1 MSESSERNFIVGIF
15 GENLEINNRIGQAIG
30 SPGTKSD
37 IQFYN
42 RLDSELNQIFCALT
56 PLDYPDKIKSFLQ
69 SLTLTNIHLL
79 IVDLNLGLNA
89 VLGEMIIALD
99 LFHQLYNTEI
109 LVVLDGIDSKN
120 EWKLPELKKRLSHI
134 LGTTSLKN
142 SELFEI
148 REKEDYHLMKR
159 KIIELGLKVLGKE
172 PQDDNHTKILIDHAF
187 PVKGIGT
194 VILGIVKEGKVN
206 AGQMLDLSGYDGP
219 SKKVIIRSIQ
229 KHDRDFKTAFQG
241 DRVGLA
247 LKGNIS
253 PKEIS
258 RDNFLISHGIYKPET
273 DIKAKVY
280 INDFFKPK
288 DNYIKPGNGI
298 QYNALVNVKLSPV
311 KFISGEDLY
320 PGKNGEVILKF
331 DKYLYHNGAGLKG
344 IITDLN
350 KFENKLRIIGYF
362 TQILN

>member
-15 GENLEINNRIGQAIG
+15 GENLDINNRIGQAIG

-42 RLDSELNQIFCALT
+42 RLDSELNQVFCALT
-56 PLDYPDKIKSFLQ
+56 PLDYPDKIKPFLQ

-79 IVDLNLGLNA
+79 VVDLNLGLNA
-89 VLGEMIIALD
+89 VLGELIVSVD
-99 LFHQLYNTEI
+99 LYHQLYNTEVFVI
-109 LVVLDGIDSKN
+109 LDGINSKN
-120 EWKLPELKKRLSHI
+120 EWKLPELKEKLSHI
-134 LGTTSLKN
+134 LRTTSLKN
-142 SELFEI
+142 SELLEI
-148 REKEDYHLMKR
+148 KEKEDYHLMKR
-159 KIIELGLKVLGKE
+159 KIIELGLKVLDKE
-172 PQDDNHTKILIDHAF
+172 PQGNNLTKILIDHAF

-194 VILGIVKEGKVN
+194 VILGVVKEGRVS
-206 AGQMLDLSGYDGP
+206 AGQMLELSGYDGP

-229 KHDRDFKTAFQG
+229 KHDRDFKIAVQG

-247 LKGNIS
+247 LKGNIA
-253 PKEIS
+253 PNEIS

-273 DIKAKVY
+273 NIKAKVY

-288 DNYIKPGNGI
+288 DNYIKPGSGI
-298 QYNALVNVKLSPV
+298 QYNALVNLKLSPV

-320 PGKNGEVILKF
+320 PGKNGTVTLKF
-331 DKYLYHNGAGLKG
+331 DKFMYHNGAGIRG